1 MNLTTQNYPNPGAY
15 VTLWRRVKAL
25 PKSDAYIVEAD
36 RRGWGDSANT
46 LKRRFRDAV
55 HNRINVRGKVD
66 MSGRR
71 WDADYQTNLYR
82 DQHALHDKLQRR
94 IIVCQWL
101 TDIVRKRFEHLLT
114 DRREM

>member
-1 MNLTTQNYPNPGAY
+1 MNMSVQKYPHPGAY

-25 PKSDAYIVEAD
+25 PASDAYIVEAD

-66 MSGRR
+66 MSGRK
-71 WDADYQTNLYR
+71 WDEDYQTNLFR
-82 DQHALHDKLQRR
+82 DQHALHDKLQKR
-94 IIVCQWL
+94 VMVYQFL
-101 TDIVRKRFEHLLT
+101 TDTVRNRFGHLLT